1 MSDTVQD
8 MKERY
13 VDVKQ
18 RLASMNSTTDW
29 IVDQNRKCN
38 MIIFGVEDTDEDL
51 TSIARR
57 I

>member
-1 MSDTVQD
+1 